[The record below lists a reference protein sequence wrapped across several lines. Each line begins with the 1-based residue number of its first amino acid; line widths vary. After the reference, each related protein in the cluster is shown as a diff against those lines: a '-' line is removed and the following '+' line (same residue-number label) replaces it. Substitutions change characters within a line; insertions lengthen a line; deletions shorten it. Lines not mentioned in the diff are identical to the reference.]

1 MFFMFFMFFMFSLFN
16 FLNVIGIVA
25 FTISGSEIAIDSGMD
40 VFGVI
45 LLGMIT
51 SFGGGV
57 IRDITLGIFPPS
69 IFRNYSVLLLSAA
82 TAAAVF
88 VIDYATSRVREK
100 RAVTDTAVNLL
111 DAAGL
116 GIFTVTGTQI
126 ALYTG
131 MGDNISLLLFAGVCT
146 GVGGGLIRDIIAR
159 RTPVI
164 FVKHVYAVASMVGC
178 TVYIILNRIHVR
190 RESAVL
196 VAISVI
202 FIVRLLSTLYKW
214 NLPRVGPRPRH

>member
-57 IRDITLGIFPPS
+57 IRDITLGIFP
-69 IFRNYSVLLLSAA
+69 AA

-190 RESAVL
+190 RESAML